1 MHIASGID
9 IERNDLAAR
18 MVDDDK
24 VLVRGILTMIFR
36 QKDK

>member
-18 MVDDDK
+18 KVDDDK
-24 VLVRGILTMIFR
+24 VPVREY
-36 QKDK
+36 